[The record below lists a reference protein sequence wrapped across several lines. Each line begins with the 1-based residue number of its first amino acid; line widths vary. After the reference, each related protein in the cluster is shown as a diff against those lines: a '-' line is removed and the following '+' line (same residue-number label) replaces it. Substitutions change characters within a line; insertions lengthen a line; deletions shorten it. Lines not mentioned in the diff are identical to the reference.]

1 MATNKGER
9 REIAKGEKN
18 VKREEKREKQGTE
31 GEEKSDENISP
42 TDAT

>member
-18 VKREEKREKQGTE
+18 VKREEKKETGNGGRGRE
-31 GEEKSDENISP
+31 
-42 TDAT
+42 